1 MKIWLNIV
9 AYEIKKFDIN
19 GEKLLYFMIEQL
31 GVTERVGKRLIDKG
45 RVKLNGDVV
54 VYKGV
59 RAVGEVEVLFYE
71 PTPSIQLIPI
81 FEEDDFAVF
90 EKPSGMLSH
99 PNGFETQEC
108 LLDSIKKLYG
118 YGANIT
124 HRLDYETSGLL
135 VASKNKAAESI
146 LKTTFETRGM
156 QKEYT
161 AMLFGQL
168 TENTEVEC
176 LLEQIKILELKVM
189 QGASEQGKH
198 SLTLFEPLEYFKDSN
213 MTLVKAKPFTG
224 RLHQIR
230 LHAAHMGHPIV
241 GEPIYR
247 KDLEMARD
255 YLDKKMNESERI
267 RRTGAKRVCLHASK
281 ISFEYK
287 GKNFEIASS
296 ADIRSEFLAS
306 I

>member
-1 MKIWLNIV
+1 M

-19 GEKLLYFMIEQL
+19 GEKLLYFMIEKL
-31 GVTERVGKRLIDKG
+31 GITERAGKRLIDKG

-54 VYKGV
+54 AYKGV
-59 RAVGEVEVLFYE
+59 RAVGKVEVLFYE
-71 PTPSIQLIPI
+71 PTPSAQLIPV

-90 EKPSGMLSH
+90 EKPSFMLSH

-124 HRLDYETSGLL
+124 HRLDYETSGLI

-161 AMLFGQL
+161 ALLFGHVKHK
-168 TENTEVEC
+168 TEVEC
-176 LLEQIKILELKVM
+176 LLEQIKVLEQKVM

-198 SLTLFEPLEYFKDSN
+198 SLTLFEPLEYFANLD
-213 MTLVKAKPFTG
+213 MTLVQAKPFTG

-230 LHAAHMGHPIV
+230 LHAVHLGHPIV

-247 KDLEMARD
+247 KNLDMARD
-255 YLDKKMNESERI
+255 YLDKKMSEVERI
-267 RRTGAKRVCLHASK
+267 ERTGAKRICLHSSK
-281 ISFEYK
+281 IAFEYK
-287 GKNFEIASS
+287 GKGFEISS
-296 ADIRSEFLAS
+296 LSDIRSEFLSS

>member
-1 MKIWLNIV
+1 V
-9 AYEIKKFDIN
+9 AYTIRKFDIS

-45 RVKLNGDVV
+45 RVKLNGETV
-54 VYKGV
+54 VYKGI

-71 PTPSIQLIPI
+71 PTPSKQLIPV
-81 FEEDDFAVF
+81 FEEEDFAVF

-99 PNGFETQEC
+99 PNSFETEEC
-108 LLDSIKKLYG
+108 ILDSIKKLYG

-161 AMLFGQL
+161 ALLFGEL
-168 TENTEVEC
+168 AEKTEVEC
-176 LLEQIKILELKVM
+176 LLEQIKVLEQKVM

-198 SLTLFEPLEYFKDSN
+198 SLTLFEPLEYFHEYD

-230 LHAAHMGHPIV
+230 LHAAHLGHPIV

-247 KDLEMARD
+247 RDLDMARD
-255 YLDKKMNESERI
+255 YLDKKMSEPERI
-267 RRTGAKRVCLHASK
+267 ERTGAKRICLHASK

-287 GKNFEIASS
+287 GKDFEITSLT
-296 ADIRSEFLAS
+296 DIRLEFLSALS
-306 I
+306 T

>member
-1 MKIWLNIV
+1 M
-9 AYEIKKFDIN
+9 AYEIKTFDIN
-19 GEKLLYFMIEQL
+19 GEKLLYFMIEKL
-31 GVTERVGKRLIDKG
+31 GITERAAKRLIDKG

-54 VYKGV
+54 THKGV
-59 RAVGEVEVLFYE
+59 RAIGKVEVLFYE
-71 PTPSIQLIPI
+71 PTPSEQLFPV

-90 EKPSGMLSH
+90 EKPPFMLSH
-99 PNGFETQEC
+99 PNGFETKEC

-124 HRLDYETSGLL
+124 HRLDYETSGLI

-161 AMLFGQL
+161 ALLFGELKEQI
-168 TENTEVEC
+168 EVEC
-176 LLEQIKILELKVM
+176 LLEQIKVLELKVM
-189 QGASEQGKH
+189 QSASEQGKH
-198 SLTLFEPLEYFKDSN
+198 SLTLFEPLEYFEELN
-213 MTLVKAKPFTG
+213 MTLARAKPFTG

-230 LHAAHMGHPIV
+230 LHAVHMGHPIV

-247 KDLEMARD
+247 KNLDMARD
-255 YLDKKMNESERI
+255 YLDKKMGEAERI
-267 RRTGAKRVCLHASK
+267 ERTGAKRICLHASK

-287 GKNFEIASS
+287 GKSFEITSPI
-296 ADIRSEFLAS
+296 DIRSEFLAS
-306 I
+306 IQLA

>member
-1 MKIWLNIV
+1 M
-9 AYEIKKFDIN
+9 AYEIKRFDIN

-45 RVKLNGDVV
+45 RVKLNGEMV
-54 VYKGV
+54 VYKGI

-71 PTPSIQLIPI
+71 PTPSKQLIPV

-99 PNGFETQEC
+99 PNGFETEEC
-108 LLDSIKKLYG
+108 ILDSIKKLYG

-146 LKTTFETRGM
+146 LKTTFENRGM
-156 QKEYT
+156 KKEYT
-161 AMLFGQL
+161 ALLFGHL
-168 TENTEVEC
+168 AKKTEVEC
-176 LLEQIKILELKVM
+176 FLEQIKILEQKVT
-189 QGASEQGKH
+189 QSASEHGKH
-198 SLTLFEPLEYFKDSN
+198 SFSIFEPLEYMSQYDA
-213 MTLVKAKPFTG
+213 TLVQVTPLTG

-230 LHAAHMGHPIV
+230 LHARHIGHTIV

-247 KDLEMARD
+247 SDIEMARD
-255 YLDKKMNESERI
+255 YLDKKMDRQDRI
-267 RRTGAKRVCLHASK
+267 GRTGASRVCLHASK

-287 GKNFEIASS
+287 GKKFEITSP
-296 ADIRSEFLAS
+296 ADIRSEFLDALLS
-306 I
+306 